1 MLTFNHF
8 NFNVLDM
15 QRSLAFYK
23 EALGLTPLREKRAA
37 DGSYWIVFL
46 QDEAGSPFALELTE
60 LRDRKDPYDLGEGE
74 FPRADGRHLLRESQ
88 DGHLL
93 HRGPGRL
100 LDRDRP
106 RAEIAFVRPK
116 IRGPAPCRRALFVWF
131 SPPRCSVSTSP
142 A

>member
-60 LRDRKDPYDLGEGE
+60 LRDRKQPYDLGEGE
-74 FPRADGRHLLRESQ
+74 FHLAFRTPDYDAVHEKHERMGVICFENPAMGIYFIQDPDGYWL
-88 DGHLL
+88 
-93 HRGPGRL
+93 
-100 LDRDRP
+100 
-106 RAEIAFVRPK
+106 EILPE
-116 IRGPAPCRRALFVWF
+116 RR
-131 SPPRCSVSTSP
+131 
-142 A
+142 

>member
-23 EALGLTPLREKRAA
+23 EALNLTPLREKRAA

-60 LRDRKDPYDLGEGE
+60 LRDREKPYDLGEGE
-74 FPRADGRHLLRESQ
+74 FHLAF
-88 DGHLL
+88 
-93 HRGPGRL
+93 
-100 LDRDRP
+100 
-106 RAEIAFVRPK
+106 RAED
-116 IRGPAPCRRALFVWF
+116 
-131 SPPRCSVSTSP
+131 
-142 A
+142 